1 MQASSS
7 VTSENKPMF
16 LKQARKPRQSVF
28 NKDRRDVVLDISDLL
43 EGKNDGEDFF
53 ELINVYI
60 STNTHHGRF

>member
-1 MQASSS
+1 
-7 VTSENKPMF
+7 MF